1 MGIQSQIVSLRAGQ
15 CMAEL
20 ITGDGK
26 VSYRIKNME
35 EALNPANINY
45 TIETSY
51 SFLQEVGK
59 SLTW

>member
-1 MGIQSQIVSLRAGQ
+1 
-15 CMAEL
+15 MAEL